1 MSEQRA
7 ARPESQRTAASPRA
21 PEVRPGDGAPAPAAA
36 GQQGGARAGTVL
48 LTGAAGRLGTAL
60 RAGLPASG
68 WELRCLDRVAVPGE
82 PDAVVAELGD
92 EAALRA
98 AVRGVDAVVHLAGHP
113 GERDFPELVRNNILG
128 SYHLYEAVRRE
139 GVPRVVA
146 ASSNHAVGF
155 ARCPDSGQPPIPVDG
170 PHRPDT
176 FYGLTKCVGEDLAEL
191 YWARTGIETVSLRI
205 GACYQQPRNARELSI
220 WLSHGDLVR
229 LVHAALTAPHV
240 GHTVV
245 NGVSANT
252 RGVLDLTGAR
262 RLGYRPADDAEEY
275 AGAVLAADEP
285 GWARPGTP
293 PLGGDFIG
301 MWGDWPPLP
310 GRG

>member
-1 MSEQRA
+1 MSDQRTVRPA
-7 ARPESQRTAASPRA
+7 ARPAALPGNGDASGPDPAPGPDASP
-21 PEVRPGDGAPAPAAA
+21 GPAED
-36 GQQGGARAGTVL
+36 ARGTVL

-60 RAGLPASG
+60 RGGLPALG

-82 PDAVVAELGD
+82 PEAVVAELDD
-92 EAALRA
+92 EAALLDA
-98 AVRGVDAVVHLAGHP
+98 ARGADAVVHLAGHP

-155 ARCPDSGQPPIPVDG
+155 ARCPDTGQPPIPVDG

-205 GACYQQPRNARELSI
+205 GACYERPRNARELSI

-229 LVHAALTAPHV
+229 LVHAALTAPRV

-245 NGVSANT
+245 NGVSDNT
-252 RGVLDLTGAR
+252 RGVLDLSTAR
-262 RLGYRPADDAEEY
+262 RLGYRPLDDAEDH
-275 AGAVLAADEP
+275 AAAVLADGDT

-293 PLGGDFIG
+293 PLGGDFVS

>member
-1 MSEQRA
+1 MSDKRT
-7 ARPESQRTAASPRA
+7 ARPESHRGPDTPGAA
-21 PEVRPGDGAPAPAAA
+21 APARA
-36 GQQGGARAGTVL
+36 GERPGTVL

-60 RAGLPASG
+60 RAGLPTLG
-68 WELRCLDRVAVPGE
+68 WGVRCLDRVAVPGE
-82 PDAVVAELGD
+82 PDAVVAELDD
-92 EAALRA
+92 EAALRQA
-98 AVRGVDAVVHLAGHP
+98 ARGTDAVVHLAGHP
-113 GERDFPELVRNNILG
+113 GERDFPELVRNNVLG

-155 ARCPDSGQPPIPVDG
+155 ARCPDSGQPPIPANG

-176 FYGLTKCVGEDLAEL
+176 FYGLTKCLGEDLAEL
-191 YWARTGIETVSLRI
+191 YWARTGVETVSLRI
-205 GACYQQPRNARELSI
+205 GACYHRPRNARELSI

-229 LVHAALTAPHV
+229 LVHAALTAPGV

-245 NGVSANT
+245 NGVSDNT
-252 RGVLDLTGAR
+252 RGVLDLSGAR
-262 RLGYRPADDAEEY
+262 RLGYRPLDDAEDH
-275 AGAVLAADEP
+275 AAAVLTDDDP

-293 PLGGDFIG
+293 PLGGDFMN

-310 GRG
+310 DQE